1 MGGFCG
7 VVSSDDCVSDLFFGT
22 DYHSHLGTHRGGMC
36 VFGEKGFQR
45 SIHNIQNAPFRSKF
59 ERDVAALSGCV
70 GLGVISDTDPQPL
83 VMRCVYGT
91 FAIVTVGLITNIES
105 LMREMFEEKRIQLQ
119 YSTTSGMVGPTEV
132 VSAILASADT
142 LEEGVRL
149 VQRKVE
155 GSCSFLIITETGRLL
170 AVRDRY
176 GRTPIVIGRRKGA
189 SVALQESCA
198 LANLG
203 YEYVRELGPG
213 EMAELTPDG
222 DRTILEPG
230 KEMAI
235 CSFLWVY
242 YGYPASSY
250 EGRNV
255 EMSRYR
261 SGSFLA
267 KRNPVEADSVGGV
280 PDSGTSHALGYA
292 HEAGLKYARPFV
304 KYTPSWARSFMPQD
318 QRQRER
324 IAAMKL
330 IPIPGL
336 IKDKRLVFCDDSIV
350 RGTQLGQQA
359 RRLYAAGAK
368 ETHMRIACPP
378 LLYPCRFLNFSRSKS
393 EYDLITRR
401 YVRDRDGSGAD
412 VSKYLDPD
420 GEPFR
425 AMVEYI
431 RKNLGLTSLAFQ
443 RLDDLVSAIGL
454 PKDRLCT
461 YCWDGKDVSCGGG
474 CQGCP
479 HTRRQAR

>member
-7 VVSSDDCVSDLFFGT
+7 VVSTDDCVSDLFFGT

-36 VFGEKGFQR
+36 VLGEKGFQR
-45 SIHNIQNAPFRSKF
+45 SIHNIQNVPFRSKF
-59 ERDVAALSGCV
+59 ERDVQSLSGCV

-83 VMRCVYGT
+83 VMRCAYGT
-91 FAIVTVGLITNIES
+91 FAIVSVGLITNIEE
-105 LMREMFEEKRIQLQ
+105 LMGELFEGSRIQFQ
-119 YSTTSGMVGPTEV
+119 YSTTSRMVGPTEV
-132 VSAILASADT
+132 VSALLASAGT

-149 VQRKVE
+149 VQRKVQ
-155 GSCSFLIITETGRLL
+155 GSCSFLLLTESGRLL

-176 GRTPIVIGRRKGA
+176 GRTPVVIGRRDGA
-189 SVALQESCA
+189 TIAVQESCA

-203 YEYVRELGPG
+203 YEYSRELGPG
-213 EMAELTPDG
+213 EMVELSPDG
-222 DRTILEPG
+222 DRTVLEPFG
-230 KEMAI
+230 EMAI

-261 SGSFLA
+261 SGAFLA

-304 KYTPSWARSFMPQD
+304 KYTPTWARSFMPQD

-324 IAAMKL
+324 VAAMKL
-330 IPIPGL
+330 IPISGL
-336 IKDKRLVFCDDSIV
+336 IKGKRLVFCDDSIV

-359 RRLYAAGAK
+359 KRLYADGAK

-401 YVRDRDGSGAD
+401 YIRDQDGAGAD
-412 VSKYLDPD
+412 VSRYLDPD
-420 GEPFR
+420 GEPYR

-443 RLDDLVSAIGL
+443 RLDDLIAAIGL
-454 PKDRLCT
+454 PRERLCT

-479 HTRRQAR
+479 HSRAQ

>member
-1 MGGFCG
+1 M
-7 VVSSDDCVSDLFFGT
+7 
-22 DYHSHLGTHRGGMC
+22 LGER
-36 VFGEKGFQR
+36 GFQR

-59 ERDVAALSGCV
+59 ERDVAGLSGCV

-83 VMRCVYGT
+83 VMRCIYGT
-91 FAIVTVGLITNIES
+91 FAIVTVGLITNLDA
-105 LMREMFEEKRIQLQ
+105 LMKEMFEQNRIQLQ

-149 VQRKVE
+149 VQQKVQ
-155 GSCSFLIITETGRLL
+155 GSCSFLILTETGRLL

-176 GRTPIVIGRRKGA
+176 GRTPIVIGRKEG
-189 SVALQESCA
+189 SSIALQESCA

-213 EMAELTPDG
+213 EMVELTPDS
-222 DRTILEPG
+222 DRTILKPKE
-230 KEMAI
+230 EMAI

-261 SGSFLA
+261 SGAFLA
-267 KRNPVEADSVGGV
+267 RRNPVEADSVGGV
-280 PDSGTSHALGYA
+280 PDSGISHALGYA

-304 KYTPSWARSFMPQD
+304 KYTPTWARSFMPQD
-318 QRQRER
+318 QKQRER
-324 IAAMKL
+324 VAAMKL

-359 RRLYAAGAK
+359 KRLYADGAK

-401 YVRDRDGSGAD
+401 YIKDRDGVNAD

-420 GEPFR
+420 GEPYK

-431 RKNLGLTSLAFQ
+431 RKNLGLTTLAFQ

-454 PKDRLCT
+454 PKERLCT
-461 YCWDGKDVSCGGG
+461 YCWDGKDVTCGGG

-479 HTRRQAR
+479 HSKALAK